1 MKRPEQMGYLN
12 ICINYRMISI
22 TSLTVVYLFL
32 MHRHENS
39 LAGRLVLSAGM
50 LCACML
56 GNSLYKRML
65 LQESPMIWIKIT
77 VGLELFAN
85 GIFIFLSGGFSSPYL
100 WYYVGCLF
108 LMMTLERGMVL
119 VIPGTVWCLL
129 CGLVRGGLGW
139 PKEFSYLE
147 LNVCIGIII
156 VTGGFY
162 VLLRYVHRLDQI
174 HEEQMALN
182 QNLILEKEK
191 TEQALKQI
199 TDLYDIY
206 NLFAMTGPERIIEE
220 LAKFL
225 QKTIAPKGFI
235 LAELDEREKVKRKI
249 SLQMDDSLFQKLF
262 RKSTCILS
270 SETDRLYV
278 ELEGKSYE
286 VNRIG
291 QDIRPFGILIRPEG
305 RYMEK
310 TRDQYTF
317 YQRIL
322 EAVFRNMD
330 IQEQLEKC
338 IISEEQN
345 RIASEIHDTVIQ
357 RLFALVCGIKVLEES
372 IGDLHTAQA
381 RKQADLLKNSAE
393 MIMKELRETI
403 YGKQFEDH
411 SGHAFVKKVR
421 KYMAEIEKL
430 CGAEITVNI
439 DEKAA
444 YMTTGQSIALYR
456 TVCETVNNAIRHGK
470 ADKVEVSVLFKKEE
484 IWVAVKDNGSGFTK
498 EKTERLGGN
507 GLKNI
512 YRMVY
517 LLNGRMA
524 IKSKSGEG
532 ASICIHLPRG
542 MNKEVLENDAHSG

>member
-1 MKRPEQMGYLN
+1 MKNSEQMGYLN
-12 ICINYRMISI
+12 ICISYRIISI
-22 TSLTVVYLFL
+22 TFLTVVYLFL
-32 MHRHENS
+32 IHRHENS
-39 LAGRLVLSAGM
+39 LAGRLVLSTGM

-56 GNSLYKRML
+56 GNFLYKRML
-65 LQESPMIWIKIT
+65 LQESPMIWIRIT

-85 GIFIFLSGGFSSPYL
+85 GIFILLSGGFSSPYL

-108 LMMTLERGMVL
+108 LMMTLERTMVL
-119 VIPGTVWCLL
+119 VVPATVWCLL
-129 CGLVRGGLGW
+129 CGLMRGGQGLS
-139 PKEFSYLE
+139 KTISYLE

-156 VTGGFY
+156 VTGGFH

-174 HEEQMALN
+174 HEEQMVLN

-199 TDLYDIY
+199 TDLYDMY
-206 NLFAMTGPERIIEE
+206 NLFAMTGPERMIEE

-225 QKTIAPKGFI
+225 QKTIAPKGLI

-249 SLQMDDSLFQKLF
+249 SLQMDDTLFQKLF
-262 RKSTCILS
+262 CKAACILS
-270 SETDRLYV
+270 SEADSLDV
-278 ELEGKSYE
+278 ELEGQSYE
-286 VNRIG
+286 INRIG
-291 QDIRPFGILIRPEG
+291 QDIRPFGILIRPGG
-305 RYMEK
+305 RYIEK
-310 TRDQYTF
+310 ARDQYTF

-322 EAVFRNMD
+322 EAIFRNMD
-330 IQEQLEKC
+330 IQEQLEKY

-345 RIASEIHDTVIQ
+345 RIADEIHDTVIQ
-357 RLFALVCGIKVLEES
+357 RLFALVCGIKVLEEN
-372 IGDLHTAQA
+372 IGNLHTAQA

-403 YGKQFEDH
+403 YGKHFEDH
-411 SGHAFVKKVR
+411 DGRAFVKKVK
-421 KYMAEIEKL
+421 KYMEEIEKL
-430 CGAEITVNI
+430 CGAQIDVNI

-470 ADKVEVSVLFKKEE
+470 ANKVEVSVLFRKDE
-484 IWVAVKDNGSGFTK
+484 ISVAVKDNGSGFAK

-524 IKSKSGEG
+524 IESKSGEG
-532 ASICIHLPRG
+532 ASICIYFPRG